1 MVIKLSSM
9 FSKKTFA
16 LPKKR
21 LWIHYTGELQS
32 VLALAA
38 LTRGVP
44 QIGTPVTH
52 DHSGVAARIAGK
64 KASQTTSL
72 DASNLLTHLGEML
85 NHPICRDNSRGRER
99 ARESRPIF
107 KSSKRRIAQR
117 SLTSGTPDGLR
128 QNTGL
133 DQSRRSDRYRL
144 TASLRSLC
152 NARHGGPEFL

>member
-9 FSKKTFA
+9 LSKKTFA

-21 LWIHYTGELQS
+21 LWIHYTRELQS
-32 VLALAA
+32 VFGACS

-72 DASNLLTHLGEML
+72 GASNLLTHLGEML

-107 KSSKRRIAQR
+107 KSSKRRIAQSRGRRVLYVQPAQRDPRPDLSNLVADYPALGWQDR
-117 SLTSGTPDGLR
+117 SG
-128 QNTGL
+128 
-133 DQSRRSDRYRL
+133 
-144 TASLRSLC
+144 
-152 NARHGGPEFL
+152 